1 MTWLADDLQMTWRD
15 FWNHNHSIYVN
26 ARHKAL
32 HYASIARDLVPL
44 IPSAQSDV
52 LDYGCGEALAA
63 PQLAA
68 QCGKL
73 YLYDGAANVEAG
85 LRQRYGNSAGKIIV
99 LSESALEALADESL
113 DMIICNSVLQY
124 LRTDE
129 CNAFVQFAWR
139 KLRPNGRLVVADLIP
154 PYVDAASDTMALLEF
169 SLRGGFFFAALRGL
183 VATYFSRYR
192 KLRADVGL
200 TTFAIPDAQR
210 LLATNGFETKRL
222 DRNIGHNQ
230 ARMTFIGKR
239 V

>member
-1 MTWLADDLQMTWRD
+1 MTWRD

-32 HYASIARDLVPL
+32 HYAGIAKDIAPLVP
-44 IPSAQSDV
+44 AADAKV

-63 PQLAA
+63 PRLAA
-68 QCGKL
+68 LCGRL
-73 YLYDGAANVEAG
+73 YLYDGAPNVEAT
-85 LRQRYGNSAGKIIV
+85 LRQRYGAADGITV
-99 LSESALEALADESL
+99 LSDNELKALPDESL
-113 DMIICNSVLQY
+113 DMVICNSVLQY
-124 LRTDE
+124 LSLDE
-129 CNAFVQFAWR
+129 CRAFVQFAWR
-139 KLRPNGRLVVADLIP
+139 KLQPGGRLVIADIIP

-169 SLRGGFFFAALRGL
+169 SLRGGFFLAALRGL

-192 KLRADVGL
+192 RLRAEVGL
-200 TTFAIPDAQR
+200 TTFAIPDMQR
-210 LLATNGFETKRL
+210 LLATNGFEAKRL

>member
-1 MTWLADDLQMTWRD
+1 MTWRD

-26 ARHKAL
+26 ARHKSL
-32 HYASIARDLVPL
+32 HYASIAKDLLPL
-44 IPSAQSDV
+44 IPFPQADV

-63 PQLAA
+63 PHFAA
-68 QCGKL
+68 HCGKL
-73 YLYDGAANVEAG
+73 YLYDGAPNTEAL
-85 LRQRYGNSAGKIIV
+85 LRQRYGTGYDNIIV
-99 LSESALEALADESL
+99 LSESALAQLADESL

-124 LRTDE
+124 LRLDE
-129 CNAFVQFAWR
+129 CRDFVQFAWR
-139 KLRPNGRLVVADLIP
+139 KLKPGGRLVVADIIP

-183 VATYFSRYR
+183 LATYFSRYR
-192 KLRADVGL
+192 KLRTNIGL
-200 TTFAIPDAQR
+200 TTFAIPDMQR
-210 LLATNGFETKRL
+210 LLSTNGFEAKRL

>member
-1 MTWLADDLQMTWRD
+1 MTWRD

-32 HYASIARDLVPL
+32 HYASIAKDLVPL
-44 IPSAQSDV
+44 VPSTDAIV
-52 LDYGCGEALAA
+52 LDYGCGEALGA

-68 QCGKL
+68 HCGKVL
-73 YLYDGAANVEAG
+73 LYDGASNVETS
-85 LRQRYGNSAGKIIV
+85 LRNRYGTSDKISV
-99 LSESALEALADESL
+99 LSDSALKAWPDESL
-113 DMIICNSVLQY
+113 DMIICNSVMQY
-124 LRTDE
+124 LTQDE
-129 CNAFVQFAWR
+129 CREFVQFAWR
-139 KLRPNGRLVVADLIP
+139 KLKPDGRLIVADIIP
-154 PYVDAASDTMALLEF
+154 PYVDAATDTMALLEF

-192 KLRADVGL
+192 KLRANVGL
-200 TTFAIPDAQR
+200 TTFAIPDMQR
-210 LLATNGFETKRL
+210 LLSTNGFEAKRH